1 MVVLGLTLASTAVSL
16 YLPSLSRVL
25 VDDALLG
32 RDFPALVR
40 IVGLFLSLTLLSFA
54 MNVVGG
60 LTYTRASAE
69 ILFDMR
75 LSVYRHL
82 QRLSPRFYARM
93 PLGQIVSRVNADIGE
108 IQRVAGEIA
117 LAWVGSVVF
126 LVAAVVILIV
136 LDPVLFGVSCIILP
150 PALYAL
156 VRYRR
161 RLEGAVG
168 AMRERSAEIG
178 TFLIDTLM
186 GMKVTSGFT
195 QEAHEVVRFQVKNNS
210 FIESLMAMRRLT
222 YLAGG
227 LPGLLLAAGSGAVF
241 LVGGWRVI
249 EGVITMGTLVAFV
262 TYQMRLSAPVQ
273 GLMGIYASIATARVS
288 LKRVRE
294 ILDAPVEV
302 VEADS
307 AEPLPKVDGGVVM
320 ENVTFGF
327 EPGRLV
333 LDGVTLTIRPG
344 ERVAIV
350 GRSGEGKSTIGDLLV
365 RQLDPDAGRILLDGR
380 DLRRVRLADL
390 RRQVMVV
397 DQDPFVF
404 HTSILENIRYA
415 RPDASDADVL
425 AAARQAGLDPLIAR
439 LPDGARSSVG
449 ERGRALSAGE
459 RQRVSMARAFLADP
473 AVLVLDEA
481 TGALDPR
488 TEAQVVTG
496 YEALMRGRT
505 TIVITHRLELA
516 RRAERVIVL
525 DRGRIVEEGTVDAL
539 LARHGNFAE
548 TFGHRG
554 DAPQL
559 ANEPP
564 RLASDVP
571 PLANDANA
579 TRE

>member
-1 MVVLGLTLASTAVSL
+1 MLVLTLASTAVSL
-16 YLPSLSRVL
+16 YLPSLSRHL

-32 RDFPALVR
+32 RNFPALVR
-40 IVGLFLSLTLLSFA
+40 IVGLFLGLTLVSFA
-54 MNVVGG
+54 LNVLGG

-93 PLGQIVSRVNADIGE
+93 PLGQIVSRVNADSGE

-126 LVAAVVILIV
+126 LVGAVVILIT
-136 LDPVLFGVSCIILP
+136 LDPVLFGVSLVILP

-161 RLEGAVG
+161 RLEGAV
-168 AMRERSAEIG
+168 ALMRERSAEIG

-195 QEAHEVVRFQVKNNS
+195 QEEREVVRFRQKNDG

-241 LVGGWRVI
+241 LAGGWRVI

-262 TYQMRLSAPVQ
+262 TYQMRLAAPVQ

-288 LKRVRE
+288 LRRVRE

-302 VEADS
+302 VEAED
-307 AEPLPKVDGGVVM
+307 AEPLPAVQGAVGLEGVS
-320 ENVTFGF
+320 FAF
-327 EPGRLV
+327 EPGRPV
-333 LDGVTLTIRPG
+333 LDGVTLDIVAG

-365 RQLDPDAGRILLDGR
+365 RQLDPDAGRITMDGR
-380 DLRRVRLADL
+380 DLTRVKLGDL

-404 HTSILENIRYA
+404 HTSIFENIRYA
-415 RPDASDADVL
+415 RPEATDEQVL
-425 AAARQAGLDPLIAR
+425 AAARQAGLESLLAR
-439 LPDGARSSVG
+439 RPDGLRTSAG
-449 ERGRALSAGE
+449 ERGRALSSGE
-459 RQRVSMARAFLADP
+459 RQRVAMARAFLADP

-481 TGALDPR
+481 TGALDPG
-488 TEAQVVTG
+488 TEAQVVAG

-505 TIVITHRLELA
+505 TIIITHRLELA
-516 RRAERVIVL
+516 RRAERVVVL
-525 DRGRIVEEGTVDAL
+525 DRGRIVEQGRVEEL
-539 LARHGNFAE
+539 LQQRGSFAAM
-548 TFGHRG
+548 FGG
-554 DAPQL
+554 QGAG
-559 ANEPP
+559 
-564 RLASDVP
+564 
-571 PLANDANA
+571 
-579 TRE
+579 

>member
-1 MVVLGLTLASTAVSL
+1 VVVLGLTLASTAVSL

-82 QRLSPRFYARM
+82 QRLSPRFFARM

-126 LVAAVVILIV
+126 LVAAVVILIA

-161 RLEGAVG
+161 KLEGAVG

-195 QEAHEVVRFQVKNNS
+195 QEAREVVRFQQKNNS

-320 ENVTFGF
+320 EDVTFGF

-365 RQLDPDAGRILLDGR
+365 RQLDPDAGRILLDGH

-415 RPDASDADVL
+415 RPDAADVDVL
-425 AAARQAGLDPLIAR
+425 RAARQAGLDPLIAR
-439 LPDGARSSVG
+439 LPDGAHSSVG

-488 TEAQVVTG
+488 TEAQVVAG

-525 DRGRIVEEGTVDAL
+525 DRGRIVEEGNVDEL
-539 LARHGNFAE
+539 LTRHGNFAE

-559 ANEPP
+559 A
-564 RLASDVP
+564 S
-571 PLANDANA
+571 DANA

>member
-1 MVVLGLTLASTAVSL
+1 MLVLTLASTALSL

-32 RDFPALVR
+32 RDFSALVR
-40 IVGLFLSLTLLSFA
+40 IVGLFLGLTLVSFA
-54 MNVVGG
+54 LNVVSG

-82 QRLSPRFYARM
+82 QRLSPRFYAKM

-108 IQRVAGEIA
+108 IQRVAGEVA

-126 LVAAVVILIV
+126 LVGAVVILIV
-136 LDPVLFGVSCIILP
+136 LDPLLFAVSLIILP
-150 PALYAL
+150 ASIWAL
-156 VRYRR
+156 VRFRR
-161 RLEGAVG
+161 RLEGAVML
-168 AMRERSAEIG
+168 MRERSAEIG

-195 QEAHEVVRFQVKNNS
+195 AEEREVVRFRQKNNS

-222 YLAGG
+222 YLSGG
-227 LPGLLLAAGSGAVF
+227 LPGLLLAVGSAAVF

-262 TYQMRLSAPVQ
+262 AYQMRLTAPVQ

-302 VEADS
+302 SESAD
-307 AEPLPKVDGGVVM
+307 AEPLPTVQGAVAFEGVS
-320 ENVTFGF
+320 FAF
-327 EPGRLV
+327 EPGRPV
-333 LDGVTLTIRPG
+333 LDGVTLQVQAG

-365 RQLDPDAGRILLDGR
+365 RQLDPDAGRITIDGQ
-380 DLRRVRLADL
+380 DLKRVKLTDL

-404 HTSILENIRYA
+404 HTSIFENIRYA
-415 RPDASDADVL
+415 RPDASDDQVK
-425 AAARQAGLDPLIAR
+425 AAARQAGLEALLAR
-439 LPDGARSSVG
+439 LPEGGATSVG

-459 RQRVSMARAFLADP
+459 RQRVAMARAFLANP

-481 TGALDPR
+481 TGALDPG
-488 TEAQVVTG
+488 TEAQVVAG

-516 RRAERVIVL
+516 RRAERAVVL
-525 DRGRIVEEGTVDAL
+525 DRGRIVEEGPVAAL
-539 LARHGNFAE
+539 LQQRGPFAAI
-548 TFGHRG
+548 FGERRDG
-554 DAPQL
+554 
-559 ANEPP
+559 
-564 RLASDVP
+564 
-571 PLANDANA
+571 
-579 TRE
+579 